1 MEKRTILITGTTH
14 GLGKQMSYLLA
25 KNNRL
30 ILLGRNSTLLQ
41 KQQIELIELS
51 DNQSIDYV
59 VCDYIDKASVY
70 NASTYIHNKYQVIDV
85 IIHNAGA
92 LLKPD
97 GSKVHPALKVNFLS
111 PMLLNEL
118 LLDLLQKSSNPL
130 LFYTST
136 MATPKEISDHI
147 IKNMSNTS
155 KIKSYSLAKLS
166 FSLYL
171 NTISNKQI
179 TIKIFDPKIVYT
191 NAVKT
196 MIPKPIRWI
205 SPLALIFSR
214 TPKKVALKAIKVLDM
229 KNKDQIDYYVYSKRV
244 SNKKIERH
252 LSKKNEIVIYAKEM
266 IQND

>member
-25 KNNRL
+25 KNNHL

-41 KQQIELIELS
+41 KQQIELS

-118 LLDLLQKSSNPL
+118 LLD
-130 LFYTST
+130 
-136 MATPKEISDHI
+136 
-147 IKNMSNTS
+147 
-155 KIKSYSLAKLS
+155 
-166 FSLYL
+166 
-171 NTISNKQI
+171 
-179 TIKIFDPKIVYT
+179 
-191 NAVKT
+191 
-196 MIPKPIRWI
+196 
-205 SPLALIFSR
+205 
-214 TPKKVALKAIKVLDM
+214 
-229 KNKDQIDYYVYSKRV
+229 
-244 SNKKIERH
+244 
-252 LSKKNEIVIYAKEM
+252 
-266 IQND
+266 